1 MRLPLPKWW
10 IWRNEGRGAMG
21 LIGIPRIRVKL
32 PLDLHLTNT
41 DLPPLISDTRTPKK
55 TGQFP
60 GRVNPH
66 GGSGHHPGSTNR
78 ATTQGEVVGRIHA
91 RFAIGDEERVDQGQV
106 LIVKCSDQ
114 PRQIRLVH
122 HKSGKSF
129 LRLRESH

>member
-1 MRLPLPKWW
+1 
-10 IWRNEGRGAMG
+10 MG
-21 LIGIPRIRVKL
+21 LIGIPGFRVKL

-41 DLPPLISDTRTPKK
+41 DLPPLTSDTRTPKK
-55 TGQFP
+55 NRPVSWP
-60 GRVNPH
+60 GEPAWRFRASSWINQ
-66 GGSGHHPGSTNR
+66 SGYRS
-78 ATTQGEVVGRIHA
+78 GEVVGRIHA

-106 LIVKCSDQ
+106 LIIKCSEQ